1 MSIYDEQCN
10 TAYEQLRRTRV
21 KDDRKTYPADYLSYL
36 LFVLIA
42 LALAGVVAGVF
53 LF

>member
-1 MSIYDEQCN
+1 MN
-10 TAYEQLRRTRV
+10 TKWKWLRRTRV
-21 KDDRKTYPADYLSYL
+21 KSDQKVYPADYLSYL
-36 LFVLIA
+36 LFVLMA